1 MQNSKEVCRPPHL
14 TTRWVEEITDAISRV
29 CKDPNIRRVVKSR
42 NPEFE
47 WRVFQSGLSK
57 SYCSKSRII
66 EDILSFR
73 VDYNEYR
80 K

>member
-1 MQNSKEVCRPPHL
+1 MKCAIRSLALIVQVDMFDLEV
-14 TTRWVEEITDAISRV
+14 VA
-29 CKDPNIRRVVKSR
+29 VVKSR

-73 VDYNEYR
+73 ADYNEYR
-80 K
+80 R